1 MPSTNGHGPKQ
12 AILYARVSTDE
23 QARSGYSLAQ
33 QIEALREYAAREGYE
48 VLEEVADPGQSGA
61 SLERPGIDKVRDL
74 VAAGG
79 VTVVLA
85 QDADRLTRDPI
96 HRAFLDEEMERFG
109 TRLMALD
116 DWGDDSHE
124 GELLR
129 YMKGWVSKG
138 ERLKTAERTRRGK
151 LRKARE
157 GKIVGS
163 SPRPTYGFAYN
174 ERRDGYVVDASTMPV
189 VRRIFSMIGAE
200 GMFISSVK
208 ACLEREG
215 VPTPSG
221 GFSWS
226 QKTIREII
234 WNDCYRAHTHTEVKA
249 LVSSEVAARLGQE
262 KLYGV
267 SWYGTRRIT
276 VKQVVEQGPDG
287 RRYRR
292 RQNAV
297 ERPREE
303 WIAVPVPNSGIPR
316 QVVDAA
322 RDAIKNNV
330 KCSSAGDKFWELS
343 GGVLLCSE
351 CGWRMSTHRR
361 RKPPRG
367 PGFYNYYRCPNRQ
380 FKGEQACPNRKL
392 LRAEEAEEEVW
403 RFVSS
408 LLQDPERLR
417 VGLDA
422 MIEEQCKAMRGDPE
436 REARA
441 WLRKLE
447 EVDLQRRRA
456 QDLAIQGLLDPD
468 ELRAR
473 LGELQDTREAAEREL
488 EALKDRRE
496 QLEQLERDRD
506 AVLETYAGM
515 ASERLAVLTPEK
527 RNQLYR
533 VLRLRVSAKTDGLL
547 EASGELIVKDQDMCS
562 AKHTYRATPTPKPKV
577 QR

>member
-1 MPSTNGHGPKQ
+1 
-12 AILYARVSTDE
+12 
-23 QARSGYSLAQ
+23 
-33 QIEALREYAAREGYE
+33 
-48 VLEEVADPGQSGA
+48 
-61 SLERPGIDKVRDL
+61 
-74 VAAGG
+74 
-79 VTVVLA
+79 
-85 QDADRLTRDPI
+85 
-96 HRAFLDEEMERFG
+96 
-109 TRLMALD
+109 
-116 DWGDDSHE
+116 
-124 GELLR
+124 
-129 YMKGWVSKG
+129 MKGWVSKG

-417 VGLDA
+417 LGLDA
-422 MIEEQCKAMRGDPE
+422 MIEEQRKAMRGDPE

-488 EALKDRRE
+488 EALKGRRE

-547 EASGELIVKDQDMCS
+547 EASGELIVNDQDMCS
-562 AKHTYRATPTPKPKV
+562 AKHTYRATPTPKPKD
-577 QR
+577 QRPRTLENRLRRLRGSVGSLYSVIKCL